1 MEVSKKLLHVM
12 IPKPLRRHDKAM
24 PRCVSVF
31 TLTRGVELVSNSMP
45 LQGMKI
51 KKIFFSKVI
60 SKHFLNII

>member
-51 KKIFFSKVI
+51 KKYLFQKLFRNT
-60 SKHFLNII
+60 F